1 MVGKPSIYGDA
12 AHGSLL
18 SLPHETNFA
27 NYRAP
32 PCTNLPT
39 FVSYIADIE
48 ESEVVSTLQALHAAR
63 SEKNPHGEHRQ
74 KWSACNVCVLKLI
87 MSFMAASR
95 RSTITVPHRIGNSW
109 VPCMSPNLLS
119 KPNGCDPRVCPSE
132 IRIWG
137 VFGARCKVGCI
148 SQSIPINLLY
158 FFPYLGWF
166 LGSIQKMVELICFF
180 VEYLFLLLN
189 SPSWL
194 LRTWS
199 QLCLLVEFH
208 PTGSFST
215 NGPSEFRELCTSLWP
230 CHQNWSIPICL
241 DLGSPP
247 LILQVFNTL
256 CLSHS
261 PIPMDLKKPSKLQIT
276 PKSPKH

>member
-12 AHGSLL
+12 AHGLLL

-32 PCTNLPT
+32 PCTNLPI
-39 FVSYIADIE
+39 FVSYIEDIE
-48 ESEVVSTLQALHAAR
+48 ESEVVSTLQALHALAQW
-63 SEKNPHGEHRQ
+63 KKKHGEHLQ
-74 KWSACNVCVLKLI
+74 KWSAYNVCVLKLI
-87 MSFMAASR
+87 MSFMAPSR
-95 RSTITVPHRIGNSW
+95 RSTSTVPHRIGSA
-109 VPCMSPNLLS
+109 VGFQQHVS
-119 KPNGCDPRVCPSE
+119 KLALKTQWLRSTRKSPSE

-137 VFGARCKVGCI
+137 DFGARCKGRCT
-148 SQSIPINLLY
+148 SQSIPINLLL

-180 VEYLFLLLN
+180 VQYLFLLLN

-194 LRTWS
+194 LRMWS

-208 PTGSFST
+208 PTSSFST
-215 NGPSEFRELCTSLWP
+215 NLWP
-230 CHQNWSIPICL
+230 CHQNWSIPVCL

-247 LILQVFNTL
+247 FFCRSSTH
-256 CLSHS
+256 CLY
-261 PIPMDLKKPSKLQIT
+261 PIHPSLWI
-276 PKSPKH
+276 